1 MTIDPRIG
9 LWLSIVAAV
18 VSALVAGG
26 AEFTT
31 IFGDQNGKMILAILG
46 LVNTVINGINAVLH
60 AIPAQSPGPAGAGKF
75 PLGPKT

>member
-60 AIPAQSPGPAGAGKF
+60 AIPAQTPGPAVSHKF
-75 PLGPKT
+75 PLGP